1 MTFGKEMFSRHGLFH
16 LIDFAKR
23 HFHFLAILQPVALS
37 MPNVKVRRGSA
48 LPKLQ
53 DLPQLQDKYRR
64 KSYPYLEKQRQ
75 TVNDDH
81 QREAERTRVMEDIQF
96 KNALL
101 MNGILG
107 EAIEFELARQFD
119 VTLAPEVAESWT
131 KTSLNQKD
139 PENLNVDQKD
149 EQGKLVKTVKG
160 MSCLGL
166 EISFV
171 SVESF
176 SAKDS
181 GVSDLTVAATR
192 RLSDLVIHD
201 GQDFEVMSVEEE
213 NLMIE
218 YFTTMHRVPVPP
230 KNC

>member
-1 MTFGKEMFSRHGLFH
+1 M
-16 LIDFAKR
+16 IDFAKR

-107 EAIEFELARQFD
+107 EAIEFEPPAKAHTHPRR
-119 VTLAPEVAESWT
+119 PG
-131 KTSLNQKD
+131 
-139 PENLNVDQKD
+139 PGPKD
-149 EQGKLVKTVKG
+149 EEGA
-160 MSCLGL
+160 
-166 EISFV
+166 E
-171 SVESF
+171 
-176 SAKDS
+176 
-181 GVSDLTVAATR
+181 
-192 RLSDLVIHD
+192 
-201 GQDFEVMSVEEE
+201 
-213 NLMIE
+213 
-218 YFTTMHRVPVPP
+218 PP
-230 KNC
+230 SRAGPAPRARKPGR